1 MPYWYWFIA
10 AAALL
15 IAEMFSGTFYLLV
28 VSIALFG
35 AGLAAW
41 LFGAGGG
48 TSLLVAVVLSA
59 AGIAAVYRWRRN
71 HRAGADEDVDL
82 DIGNTVLLHQPQS
95 GKLWLVQYRGTYWQA
110 QADFPAQAGQAAR
123 IAGKSGNLLILQP
136 LEEN

>member
-1 MPYWYWFIA
+1 MHHWYWFIA

-15 IAEMFSGTFYLLV
+15 ILEMFSGTFYLLV
-28 VSIALFG
+28 VSIALAG
-35 AGLAAW
+35 AGVAAW
-41 LFGAGGG
+41 LGAGGG
-48 TSLLVAVVLSA
+48 AALLVAVVLSA

-71 HRAGADEDVDL
+71 HRTAATEDVDL

-110 QADFPAQAGQAAR
+110 EADFAAQAGQTAR
-123 IAGKSGNLLILQP
+123 IAGKSGNILILQP